1 MSNDVGASSRSAR
14 ALDFDRPS
22 FRSTPLPP
30 EASAL
35 CRDHPRLQELRAR
48 YRSFGQAVTSHV
60 SWTDRYLLDE
70 LDLRYFR
77 GDNAYVWQ
85 LRGLRD
91 HELAARSYAL
101 TAYYV
106 RSIDTLG
113 LFERLEEDGLFGV
126 HTFEVGRRLVS
137 RDLLDSVNEIL
148 FLERHLGLSR
158 LPEVRFVDIGA
169 GYGRLAHRVTVG
181 LPNVARFLCA
191 DAVPEST
198 FLCEFYLRFRGVSDR
213 ARAVPLDEIEAVLLA
228 EGADIATNIHSFS
241 ECSADV
247 IRWWIDLLHRA
258 RVPHLLIVPNDGE
271 RLLSREADG
280 TARDFMP
287 LLEQAGYR
295 LRVSEPKYLDP
306 TVQKHGV
313 HGGYY
318 HLFDRASE
326 ASSPST

>member
-1 MSNDVGASSRSAR
+1 MSNDVGASSGSAR

-22 FRSTPLPP
+22 FRRTPLPP

-35 CRDHPRLQELRAR
+35 RPDHPRLRELRAR
-48 YRSFGQAVTSHV
+48 YRSFGEAVTNHV

-113 LFERLEEDGLFGV
+113 LLERLEEDGLFGV
-126 HTFEVGRRLVS
+126 HTFEVGRRMVS

-169 GYGRLAHRVTVG
+169 GYGRLAHRMTAG

-198 FLCEFYLRFRGVSDR
+198 FLCEFYLRFRAVSDR

-241 ECSADV
+241 ECTADV
-247 IRWWIDLLHRA
+247 IGWWIDLLRRA

-271 RLLSREADG
+271 RLLSREEDG
-280 TARDFMP
+280 TAKDFMP

-295 LRVSEPKYLDP
+295 LRLSEPKYLDP